1 MKDQADKL
9 REMANNVRQQ
19 IETELR
25 NENRRARVI
34 AISSGKGGVGKSTLA
49 LNLSLSLSAKGKR
62 VLLMDAY
69 LGMSNLDIMLGALP
83 KYNLYNLV
91 QGNKSI
97 EEITITGPSGL
108 RIIPGGSGIQEL
120 ANLSGME
127 FKRLLVALN
136 KMDNEYDYMILDTGA
151 GISSNVMYFLL
162 SADDVMIITTP
173 EPTSLTDAYGVIK
186 SLDRNQFPGR
196 VFLVVNRV
204 VDESEGILVAEKLK
218 LVCQKYLQ
226 INLIPMGY
234 IADDEMVGE
243 GIRQQQPFIQL
254 YPRSKASR
262 NIDNIAERILYSRGE
277 ESTGQEPA
285 SKGIRNFFKR
295 IMTMAR

>member
-9 REMANNVRQQ
+9 REMAYNVRQQ

-25 NENRRARVI
+25 SENRRARVI

-62 VLLMDAY
+62 VLLMDVD
-69 LGMSNLDIMLGALP
+69 LGMANLDIMLGALP

-91 QGNKSI
+91 QGTKSI

-127 FKRLLVALN
+127 LKRLLVDMGKL
-136 KMDNEYDYMILDTGA
+136 DNEYDYLILDTGA
-151 GISSNVMYFLL
+151 GISSNVISFLL
-162 SADDVMIITTP
+162 SADDAIIITTS
-173 EPTSLTDAYGVIK
+173 EPTSITDAYGVIK
-186 SLDRNQFPGR
+186 ILDRNQYSGR

-204 VDESEGILVAEKLK
+204 ADDSEGILVAEKLK

-226 INLIPMGY
+226 INLMPMGY
-234 IADDEMVGE
+234 IANDEMVGE
-243 GIRQQQPFIQL
+243 GIKQQQPFIQL
-254 YPRSKASR
+254 YPRSKAARS
-262 NIDNIAERILYSRGE
+262 IDNIADRILQSRSE
-277 ESTGQEPA
+277 ESPGYEPA
-285 SKGIRNFFKR
+285 NKGIRNFFKR
-295 IMTMAR
+295 IVTMGR